1 MNTSSP
7 IRLLPLLLWAG
18 CSPSSSDDPAPSVL
32 VGYTQDPAV
41 YLVGKPIVH
50 NSVASVGAFS
60 DFAVSPPLPGG
71 LLLDP
76 DDGTISGAPFESAE
90 RRVYLIAALSAGS
103 EQVVELELEVR
114 ALSADGRPVMAS
126 TDPAGAAADEDCER
140 LALSPDGNLLA
151 FTSTAA
157 DLDPADGFGSLDL
170 FLCQLDT
177 GSLTRLP
184 ELSEQ
189 CVGDLALDG
198 SGAQLVLCVLGDLE
212 PGVDGNGHPDVYL
225 RRADGA
231 LECISRGVLG
241 LAGDGPSDQ
250 PSISPDGRFVAFRS
264 QATDL
269 LGAGSDPGGMA
280 DVFVRDLAS
289 ETLELASVALGGAAA
304 DGPSGEPAQAGLLSI
319 TAFTSEA
326 SNLVPGDSNGV
337 ADVFLRVVL
346 PAGVFSETVR
356 ASVSSAGA
364 QADGPSGRPSISE
377 TGQFVAFE
385 SDATNLV
392 DGDTNGLRDVFVF
405 NRLTGVTERVSVD
418 SHGGEAH
425 GASGN
430 PAISPDGRYVA
441 FESDAPDLVEGD
453 VEGTTDVFVHDRLTG
468 ETLRLSQSAEGL
480 GGSSA
485 SRAPALARSSSTGAG
500 PVAGFLS
507 RASEFDGPTGGVL
520 QVFVVG
526 PEAAAAAAH

>member
-1 MNTSSP
+1 MNVPSP
-7 IRLLPLLLWAG
+7 IRITLLALSVG
-18 CSPSSSDDPAPSVL
+18 CSPSSPDPGPSAL
-32 VGYTQDPAV
+32 VAYAVDPAV
-41 YLVGKPIVH
+41 YLVGKPIAP
-50 NSVASVGAFS
+50 NPLSSVGAFGG
-60 DFAVSPPLPGG
+60 FAVIPPLPGG

-76 DDGTISGAPFESAE
+76 DDGTISGTPVESAE
-90 RRVYLIAALSAGS
+90 RRIYLVSAQGEVQTYAL
-103 EQVVELELEVR
+103 ELELEVR

-126 TDPAGAAADEDCER
+126 TDSAGAAADEDCER
-140 LALSPDGNLLA
+140 LALSADGSLLA
-151 FTSTAA
+151 FTSAAA
-157 DLDPADGFGSLDL
+157 DLDPSDGFGSLDL
-170 FLCQLDT
+170 FICRLDT

-189 CVGDLALDG
+189 CTGDLALDG
-198 SGAQLVLCVLGDLE
+198 SGAQLVLSALGDLE
-212 PGVDGNGHPDVYL
+212 AGADGNGDPDVYL

-241 LAGDGPSDQ
+241 FAGDGPSDQ

-289 ETLELASVALGGAAA
+289 DTLELASVGLGGAAS

-356 ASVSSAGA
+356 ASVTSAGA

-392 DGDTNGLRDVFVF
+392 DGDTNGSRDVFVF

-441 FESDAPDLVEGD
+441 FESDAPDLVVGD

-468 ETLRLSQSAEGL
+468 ETLRLSQSPEGL

-507 RASEFDGPTGGVL
+507 RASEFDGPTGGV
-520 QVFVVG
+520 QQAFVVG